1 MKWRP
6 IIARAPLPALALAA
20 AHGVYSF
27 NLLFVPTWV
36 ALISA
41 AAFEL
46 TYVGLAVSEIAAA
59 SRRRASI
66 IATSA
71 VGVSIAYNTL
81 AGLFHRRPD
90 LLLAPALWLDVA
102 LSVLH
107 GLPLAIVAYNVAQL
121 MLHAEPAPT
130 PNYAWARPT
139 EPAQVPIFVEMSVQ
153 TEGITTQSA
162 QTASANPARDR
173 QCRHC
178 GQAGLTAIEVARHG
192 RARKR
197 NGACPAN

>member
-1 MKWRP
+1 MKWRTL
-6 IIARAPLPALALAA
+6 IARAPLPALALAA
-20 AHGVYSF
+20 SYGVYSF

-46 TYVGLAVSEIAAA
+46 TYVGLAVSEIASA

-66 IATSA
+66 IAASA

-90 LLLAPALWLDVA
+90 LLIAPALWLDVA

-121 MLHAEPAPT
+121 LLHAEPAR
-130 PNYAWARPT
+130 YVYARPAAPP
-139 EPAQVPIFVEMSVQ
+139 EPAIYVEAVSNMDGSRSNTSNTPIADKTCKYCGAGEL
-153 TEGITTQSA
+153 TQA
-162 QTASANPARDR
+162 QLLA
-173 QCRHC
+173 
-178 GQAGLTAIEVARHG
+178 HG
-192 RARKR
+192 RARARK
-197 NGACPAN
+197 GICSA